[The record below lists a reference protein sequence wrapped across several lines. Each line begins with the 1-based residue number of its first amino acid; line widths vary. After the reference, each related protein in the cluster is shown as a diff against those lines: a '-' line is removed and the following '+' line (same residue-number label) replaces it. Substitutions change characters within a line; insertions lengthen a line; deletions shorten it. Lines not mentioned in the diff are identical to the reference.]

1 MTTINAIIEWL
12 GGIADAIAGFFAF
25 VGSLV
30 GDLVYMVRLTAKI
43 VGQIPSYFSWL
54 PAPVLALLG
63 TVFALVVLYKIFGR
77 D

>member
-1 MTTINAIIEWL
+1 MSPIDAIISWL

-30 GDLVYMVRLTAKI
+30 SDLVYMVRLTAKMLA
-43 VGQIPSYFSWL
+43 QIPSYFSWL

-63 TVFALVVLYKIFGR
+63 TIFAIVVLYKIFGR